1 MLRVRLKLAIAAL
14 CAAGLLAPMLVRGD
28 DTGGGTEGV
37 SAAWMSPKE
46 KEAFDLLQ
54 KGKPVTARRVAEAVL
69 VEQPESIIGHYVL
82 GRVLHEAE
90 GALSRAIFHL
100 GHARELYEVR
110 FPVSGDPA
118 TAPWKFHRDLLLS
131 VSSLA
136 GEMEEYQYQLEMLQF
151 HDVLYRPARP
161 GEHAWPLMKLGR
173 WQEARAQ
180 AEKAKG
186 MKDPG
191 QRSFGL
197 NALCAI
203 ERASHDRA
211 AARAACAAAFDN
223 AVAIEATLP
232 EIDPEHR
239 SSLAVHAYN
248 AALAARADFA
258 AEEAEKLALAGT
270 KKLAFTPANPW
281 RFLVNLYVDGGRGG
295 DAATALREMHRWRM
309 RQPPQLRDQDRA
321 ENDVSVATVLLLA
334 GRTEAAL
341 RLVDRAIEFPDRRGL
356 SSTNEWQARA
366 ANVLVR
372 GAIRRAHVE
381 ILEEAAS
388 ARDESG
394 PGLGAGARERLR
406 QWADDEMV
414 SGVLHD
420 DDRLV
425 DTFRLF
431 GERGITPVPV
441 WLLGDLVDV
450 VGPGVMAVVL
460 RMVREREKQPK
471 LEPYWQA
478 IEAEVHLARGRTGDA
493 RRLAELALGALPETE
508 ALLRARA
515 AAVAAM
521 AAREDG
527 DRNAEL
533 GFLGRAYTIDPSII
547 RRMGLSLPA
556 RFAGSG
562 PESGQVIAMLRRSPR
577 FRSSEGGFQIDVSAS
592 PGDYRICLRSP
603 EGNELRCAP
612 DAAGATPPPAP
623 PPPKPGEKVE
633 PPEPMTAVKAV
644 EEFHRQAFA
653 MPLGL
658 TGEDMNSLDGST
670 TVAEQAVRDRVDKM
684 LGEVTE

>member
-1 MLRVRLKLAIAAL
+1 MKKLLAIAAL
-14 CAAGLLAPMLVRGD
+14 LAAALLAPVVHGD
-28 DTGGGTEGV
+28 DPTTGGGVEGV

-54 KGKPVTARRVAEAVL
+54 KGKPVTARRVAEQVL
-69 VEQPESIIGHYVL
+69 AEQPQSIVGHYVL

-110 FPVSGDPA
+110 FPVSSDPA

-131 VSSLA
+131 ISTLA
-136 GEMEEYQYQLEMLQF
+136 GAIEEYYYQSEMLRF
-151 HDVLYRPARP
+151 HAAHDRPPRP
-161 GEHAWPLMKLGR
+161 GEYAWPLMKLGR
-173 WQEARAQ
+173 WQEAREA
-180 AEKAKG
+180 AEKAKA

-211 AARAACAAAFDN
+211 AARTACAAAFDN
-223 AVAIEATLP
+223 AVAIDATLP
-232 EIDPEHR
+232 DIDAEHQ

-258 AEEAEKLALAGT
+258 PEEAEKMALAGT

-281 RFLVNLYVDGGRGG
+281 RFLVSLYVDEGRGG
-295 DAATALREMHRWRM
+295 DAASALREMHRWRM

-321 ENDVSVATVLLLA
+321 ENDVTVATVLLLA

-356 SSTNEWQARA
+356 SSTDEWQARA

-372 GAIRRAHVE
+372 GAIRRAHHE
-381 ILEEAAS
+381 ILDEAAS
-388 ARDESG
+388 ANDESG
-394 PGLGAGARERLR
+394 HGVVTGTRERLR
-406 QWADDEMV
+406 RWADDEMV
-414 SGVLHD
+414 AGVLHD

-460 RMVREREKQPK
+460 RMVREREKVPQ

-478 IEAEVHLARGRTGDA
+478 IEAEVHLARGRTGEA
-493 RRLAELALGALPETE
+493 RRLADAALAQLTEHE

-515 AAVAAM
+515 AAVAAK

-533 GFLGRAYTIDPSII
+533 AYLVRAYTIDPSVI

-562 PESGQVIAMLRRSPR
+562 PESGKVIEMLRRSPR
-577 FRSSEGGFQIDVSAS
+577 FRSSEGGFQVEVSAS

-612 DAAGATPPPAP
+612 DPAAATPAPAP
-623 PPPKPGEKVE
+623 PPAATPEEAAK
-633 PPEPMTAVKAV
+633 PPEPMTAIKAV

-684 LGEVTE
+684 LGEVTQ